1 MLRRNWEILPHTAD
15 TRLKVTGKNSP
26 ALFQAALLGMNEILK
41 KGACQKTNRLPI
53 QEKISLTSA
62 DPTQLL
68 IDFLSEVLARTQIN
82 KAIFCQAEFKK
93 LGEKELEA
101 TISAATTESFDE
113 DIKGVTYHEAQIKKN
128 EKGELETIVIF
139 DI

>member
-1 MLRRNWEILPHTAD
+1 MFQLLPHTAD
-15 TRLKVTGKNSP
+15 VRLRVTGGNLQE
-26 ALFQAALLGMNEILK
+26 LFSSALLGMNEILK
-41 KGACQKTNRLPI
+41 KGACQKTNRLPT
-53 QEKISLTSA
+53 QENFSLTA
-62 DPTQLL
+62 TDPTQLL

-82 KAIFCQAEFKK
+82 KAIFCQVEFKK
-93 LGEKELEA
+93 LGEKELEV
-101 TISAATTESFDE
+101 TISGATTDRFDE